1 MKRGVKMKFL
11 ENKLAEFNKTLPQI
25 PDNGKSVIANILWIL
40 IIISIVFNII
50 GIITLLGVG
59 SFGVSVLA
67 GFGLG
72 FHSMTIWGTI
82 IFGVIG
88 MAIVVVLEI
97 IAIKPLKDK
106 AYLGWRLAFY
116 VIWIQLIFS
125 VLNDIFLGTVSGL
138 IGVII
143 GTIIALFIL
152 MQVRDYFIPDPKST
166 DPESPDPENS

>member
-1 MKRGVKMKFL
+1 MKFL

-106 AYLGWRLAFY
+106 AYLG
-116 VIWIQLIFS
+116 
-125 VLNDIFLGTVSGL
+125 
-138 IGVII
+138 
-143 GTIIALFIL
+143 
-152 MQVRDYFIPDPKST
+152 
-166 DPESPDPENS
+166 